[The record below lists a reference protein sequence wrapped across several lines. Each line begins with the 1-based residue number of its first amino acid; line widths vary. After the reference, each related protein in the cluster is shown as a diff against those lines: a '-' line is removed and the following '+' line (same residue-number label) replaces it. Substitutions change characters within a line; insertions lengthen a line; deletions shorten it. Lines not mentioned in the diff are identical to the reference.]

1 MAKSGHL
8 PGARN
13 RVLII
18 FAAPWLLLAL
28 LGLPILYW
36 LLRVTPPQ
44 PRPQSFPAIEL
55 LRDLPITEESP
66 ARTPWWVLLMRLLA
80 AALLIVGL
88 ARPVWGPGPQT
99 AGQGALLLVID
110 DGWASGPDWAPRMAS
125 GLAALDGAAREGRSA
140 ALLATAPGETGAP
153 PRVLGP
159 MPATDLRARLLALR
173 PKPWPTDPA
182 GAAAALAEWRS
193 GPFSSLYIADG
204 LDTGPLGVALAGNSL
219 TIIRAEERPR
229 RTLAAPRAEPDRLHV
244 TVRQTALGVASQ
256 AAVLA
261 RTADGRALARAALV
275 FPPGATEA
283 TAPLELPLE
292 IRNQVV
298 RLEIEGEPGAAAVAL
313 LDERFRRRPVGL
325 LPGAEEG
332 ADAPLIGDVFYLDRA
347 LRPFAEIRRGPL
359 ETLLA
364 RPIAVLVLADRPVT
378 PGREEA
384 ALTAWVQ
391 AGGTLLRFAGS
402 RVAERPDGLLPV
414 QLRAERA
421 LGGGLTWEQPQS
433 IAPFPELSPFAG
445 LTIPAEVL
453 IERQVLAEPTARLTE
468 RSWARLNDGTP
479 LVTAETRGQGRII
492 LFHITATAEWS
503 NLPLS
508 GLFVQMLRRVVAL
521 SAGVN
526 AGPEGEAALALIEA
540 LDGFGRAVP
549 PPPAA
554 GSLPLASLEATIP
567 SPRHPPGW
575 YGTPGADA
583 AFRRALNLGAA
594 LPPPV
599 LGVLPAGANL
609 LPLDSVPAERDLGP
623 WLLAA
628 ALLLLAADLLVSLR
642 LRGLL
647 VWRAA
652 ALALLLVGPA
662 LAQQGPAPSQPGSA
676 PAQPRAALAQQAPAL
691 AQQEGAAAI
700 ATRLAYV
707 ASGDGALDELQRQG
721 LSGLSDFVNRR
732 TAAALAEPVAVIPG
746 ETDLAYFPLLYWAV
760 SPDAPTP
767 SAAALAA
774 LNNFMRNGGII
785 LFDTRDEG
793 SGEGFSPGA
802 RAALRRVTAGL
813 AIPALAP
820 VAEDHVLRRAFYLL
834 NELPG
839 RFTGAQVWAARDQD
853 RANDSVSPV
862 IIGGHDWAGAWAV
875 DARGQ
880 NIHAAIPGGTRQRT
894 LAYRFGVN
902 LVIYALT
909 GNYKGDQV
917 HVPAILERLGQ

>member
-1 MAKSGHL
+1 M
-8 PGARN
+8 
-13 RVLII
+13 II

-55 LRDLPITEESP
+55 LRDLPVTEESP
-66 ARTPWWVLLMRLLA
+66 ARTPWWVLLMRLAA
-80 AALLIVGL
+80 AALLILGL
-88 ARPVWGPGPQT
+88 ARPVWGPGPET
-99 AGQGALLLVID
+99 TGQGPLLLVID
-110 DGWASGPDWAPRMAS
+110 DGWASGPDWAPRMAA
-125 GLAALDGAAREGRSA
+125 GLAALDGAAREGRPA
-140 ALLATAPGETGAP
+140 ALLATAPGETATA

-159 MPATDLRARLLALR
+159 MPASDLRARLLALR

-182 GAAAALAEWRS
+182 AAAAALTEWRS
-193 GPFSSLYIADG
+193 GPFSTLFIADG
-204 LDTGPLGVALAGNSL
+204 LDSGPLATALAAGPL
-219 TIIRAEERPR
+219 AMIRAEERPR
-229 RTLAAPRAEPDRLHV
+229 RILASPRAEPDRLHV
-244 TVRQTALGVASQ
+244 TVRQTALAIPSQ

-261 RTADGRALARAALV
+261 RTADGRALARAALA
-275 FPPGATEA
+275 FAPGATEA

-298 RLEIEGEPGAAAVAL
+298 RLEIEEEPGAAAVAL

-332 ADAPLIGDVFYLDRA
+332 ADAPLIGDLFFLDRA
-347 LRPFAEIRRGPL
+347 LAPFAEIRRGSL

-378 PGREEA
+378 PGREEQ
-384 ALTAWVQ
+384 ALTAWVE

-421 LGGGLTWEQPQS
+421 LGGGLTWEQPQTL
-433 IAPFPELSPFAG
+433 APFPEASPFAG
-445 LTIPAEVL
+445 LSIPAEVAV
-453 IERQVLAEPTARLTE
+453 ERQVLAEPTARLAE

-526 AGPEGEAALALIEA
+526 AGPEGEATMAPIEA
-540 LDGFGRAVP
+540 LDGFGRATA

-554 GSLPLASLEATIP
+554 TSLPLAALESTMP

-583 AFRRALNLGAA
+583 AYRRALNLGA
-594 LPPPV
+594 
-599 LGVLPAGANL
+599 VLPAPMLGMPPAGARL

-652 ALALLLVGPA
+652 MLALLIATPA
-662 LAQQGPAPSQPGSA
+662 M
-676 PAQPRAALAQQAPAL
+676 AQP
-691 AQQEGAAAI
+691 EGAAAI

-707 ASGDGALDELQRQG
+707 ASGDAALDELQRQG

-732 TAAALAEPVAVIPG
+732 TAAALAEPVAVTPG
-746 ETDLAYFPLLYWAV
+746 DTDLAYFPLLYWAV
-760 SPDAPTP
+760 SPNAATP

-802 RAALRRVTAGL
+802 RAALRRVTQGL

-862 IIGGHDWAGAWAV
+862 IIGGHDWAGAWAT